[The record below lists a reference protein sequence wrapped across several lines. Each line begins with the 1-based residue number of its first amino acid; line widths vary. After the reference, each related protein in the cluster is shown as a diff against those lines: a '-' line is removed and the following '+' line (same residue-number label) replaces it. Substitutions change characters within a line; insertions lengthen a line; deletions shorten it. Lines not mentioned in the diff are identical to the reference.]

1 MNGETRT
8 FLETVE
14 AAQGRVV
21 AALLLKVRGAAAQAD
36 ADAQAAQ
43 ASALAAL
50 EASRNLLN
58 SSTGIEE
65 LALLKESQ
73 TTVAEKVCSQFLDKK
88 DE

>member
-1 MNGETRT
+1 MRDGVNGETRT

-65 LALLKESQ
+65 LALL